1 MATLQGACTG
11 LHLSLGEMTDWD
23 AVQSLALASLLAWAS
38 GVRLYFVICGM
49 GLAGHL
55 GYVELPPGLQ
65 VLQHPWVIGAA
76 GFMLLMEF
84 LVDKVP
90 AIDSTWDAIHTFIRI
105 PAGALLAAGATGDT
119 LTALTVVAGLLGG
132 TLTAGTHFTKA
143 GGRALV
149 NTSPEP
155 FSNWGISFAEDL
167 SVLGAITLALYYP
180 LVFLALLAIFILV
193 MIWLLP
199 KLVRRVK
206 VLFRTLR
213 GEGRRP
219 S

>member
-1 MATLQGACTG
+1 MTEWQVLQ
-11 LHLSLGEMTDWD
+11 S
-23 AVQSLALASLLAWAS
+23 VALASLLAWAS
-38 GVRLYFVICGM
+38 GIRLYLVMFAV

-55 GYVELPPGLQ
+55 GYLDLPPGLA

-76 GFMLLMEF
+76 GFMLVMEF

-90 AIDSTWDAIHTFIRI
+90 AIDSAWDAAHTFIRI

-119 LTALTVVAGLLGG
+119 LTALTVAAGLLGG

-143 GGRALV
+143 GGRALI

-155 FSNWGISFAEDL
+155 FSNWGASVAEDV
-167 SVLGAITLALYYP
+167 SVLGAIWIAIQYP
-180 LVFLALLAIFILV
+180 LVFLVLLALFVGL

-199 KLVRRVK
+199 RLLRSIQGVLRVFRK
-206 VLFRTLR
+206 GDGRTL
-213 GEGRRP
+213 
-219 S
+219 